1 MKKSIKTT
9 RSAKSHYIRRVV
21 KQHLNEIHSTSNVEN
36 TNHSTS
42 NVENTNELLNCGNAI
57 NFSDE
62 SINHNM
68 LYQNSYNYL
77 AEDTLKSS
85 NVEFGD
91 ISYFD
96 ENQPSNLTNSS
107 DDDCNITD
115 DEHGYYPSC
124 SSDNEEAQDE
134 VTLKEL
140 LICWSVKHN
149 VTHSALSDLLKIL
162 SKQHPDLPKDS
173 RTLLKTK
180 SSSDIIIMQ
189 DMFGQKAEFV
199 YFGLKHQ
206 LISLL
211 VFNSIESCKV
221 SLLFSIDG
229 LPLYKSSG
237 KQFWPILCSV
247 TIGENIYKPFVVS
260 IFCGNSKPKSSAI
273 FLASFVAE
281 FNVLKKQGLFIGEN
295 HFTIHAKGFVCD
307 APARAFVKCIKGHNG
322 YYGCE
327 RCIQKG
333 TRVDNRTVFPDV
345 NAMKRTD
352 ASFALFQQVQHHKP
366 DAVPPLLELNIGHIS
381 QFPLEYMHLVCLGAT
396 RRLLLHWLRGK
407 RAVKIS
413 TLIADLISNG
423 LKNLAAYVTVEFARK
438 PRSLKDIDRWKA
450 TEFRLFLCYL
460 GPLVLRSHLTNNLY
474 QHFMLLHVAINILA
488 NPNMCWTHVDYA
500 EKLLNIFVMQ
510 MPDFYGSSSINYTM
524 HSLCHICDDVRQY
537 GSLDEYSAFP
547 FENALGIMKRL
558 LRSGH
563 MPLQQLCRRLSER
576 INSNTYSISRN
587 MHLIPSLKRLHSN
600 GPTLGYYGK
609 QYLKVEYAGFT
620 YFCANSN
627 NCALLDSGKV
637 VLIENVID
645 ADNIMIITRVFGL
658 KENFYTYPCE
668 SSLLNIFKVS
678 QLSDQF
684 FACPITSI
692 VKKCLLLPRETYFV
706 SFALLHRD

>member
-1 MKKSIKTT
+1 MKKSISST

-21 KQHLNEIHSTSNVEN
+21 KQHLSEIHSASNADN
-36 TNHSTS
+36 R
-42 NVENTNELLNCGNAI
+42 NELLNCDFERAK
-57 NFSDE
+57 NFSDK

-68 LYQNSYNYL
+68 LSQNSYNNYL
-77 AEDTLKSS
+77 VEDTLKSL

-91 ISYFD
+91 ISSFD
-96 ENQPSNLTNSS
+96 ENQSSNLTNNAE
-107 DDDCNITD
+107 DDCNVTD
-115 DEHGYYPSC
+115 DEQGYYPSC
-124 SSDNEEAQDE
+124 SSDDEEAEDE

-140 LICWSVKHN
+140 LVCWSVKHN

-189 DMFGQKAEFV
+189 DMYEQKAEFV

-206 LISLL
+206 LTNLL
-211 VFNSIESCKV
+211 VFNSIKSCKV
-221 SLLFSIDG
+221 NLLFSIDG
-229 LPLYKSSG
+229 LPLYKSSR
-237 KQFWPILCSV
+237 KQFWPMLCSV
-247 TIGENIYKPFVVS
+247 TLGDNIYKPFVVS
-260 IFCGNSKPKSSAI
+260 IFCGNSKPKSSAV

-281 FNVLKKQGLFIGEN
+281 FNVLKEQGLYIGEN
-295 HFTIHAKGFVCD
+295 HFTIHVKGFVCD

-322 YYGCE
+322 FYGCE

-333 TRVDNRTVFPDV
+333 TRVDNRTVFPDI
-345 NAMKRTD
+345 NALKRTD

-366 DAVPPLLELNIGHIS
+366 DAVSPLLELNIGHIS

-396 RRLLLHWLRGK
+396 RRLLLHWIRGK

-413 TLIADLISNG
+413 TLIADIISNG
-423 LKNLAAYVTVEFARK
+423 LKNFAANVTVEFARK
-438 PRSLKDIDRWKA
+438 PRSLKDIDQWKA

-474 QHFMLLHVAINILA
+474 QHFMLLHVAISILA

-510 MPDFYGSSSINYTM
+510 MPELYGNSSISYTM

-576 INSNTYSISRN
+576 VDSNTYVSRN
-587 MHLIPSLKRLHSN
+587 MNLIASLKRIHSN

-609 QYLKVEYAGFT
+609 QYLKVEYAGFS
-620 YFCANSN
+620 YFSANSN
-627 NCALLDSGKV
+627 NCALLDNGKV

-645 ADNIMIITRVFGL
+645 ADDVMIITRVFGL

-668 SSLLNIFKVS
+668 SSLLDVFRVS

-684 FACPITSI
+684 FAFPITSI
-692 VKKCLLLPRETYFV
+692 LKKCLLLPRENYFV
-706 SFALLHRD
+706 SFALLHWGH